1 MLAYRAGWALVRA
14 LPERLAAR
22 LFERGADLAWRRQGK
37 GARRLRSNLARVV
50 PPGTD
55 LDRLG
60 RDAMRSYARYWLECF
75 RLPVLSPE
83 RIVGRFHIRQEHHLR
98 DAHAA
103 GKGTILALP
112 HSGNWDQAGAWLVL
126 TGVPFTTVAERLKPA
141 EMFDLF
147 VAFREG
153 LGFEV
158 LAASGDERPPFEVL
172 TERLLAGGMLCLL
185 ADRDL
190 TPSGVPVTFFGARA
204 TMPAGPAALALRTGA
219 ALIPTILWYSGD
231 AVTGAWEAV
240 TEAPIPHTD
249 VATMTQALADAFAA
263 VIAQHP
269 ADWHMLQ
276 RLWTDDLEGSPPA
289 AGAPAAAEKT
299 GEKTGEVAGEVADTR
314 VNEATASSGM

>member
-1 MLAYRAGWALVRA
+1 MERLLVLAYRAGWALVRA
-14 LPERLAAR
+14 LPERLCDR
-22 LFERGADLAWRRQGK
+22 LFQFGADLAWRKQGK
-37 GARRLRSNLARVV
+37 GARRLRSNLARVA

-83 RIVGRFHIRQEHHLR
+83 RIVGRMHIREEHNLR
-98 DAHAA
+98 DSHAA

-112 HSGNWDQAGAWLVL
+112 HMGNWDHAGAWLVL

-185 ADRDL
+185 SDRDL

-219 ALIPTILWYSGD
+219 ALVPTTLWYSGD
-231 AVTGAWEAV
+231 AVNGAWEAR
-240 TEAPIPHTD
+240 TESPIPHTD
-249 VATMTQALADAFAA
+249 VATMTQALADRFAA
-263 VIAQHP
+263 AIAEHP

-276 RLWTDDLEGSPPA
+276 RLWTDDLDPA
-289 AGAPAAAEKT
+289 AQSTA
-299 GEKTGEVAGEVADTR
+299 AGEPALEADIP
-314 VNEATASSGM
+314 VKQATARSGM

>member
-1 MLAYRAGWALVRA
+1 MERLLVLVYRAGWALVRA
-14 LPERLAAR
+14 LPERVAAR
-22 LFERGADLAWRRQGK
+22 LFERGADLAWHRQGK

-50 PPGTD
+50 PEGTN

-75 RLPVLSPE
+75 RLPVLSHE
-83 RIVGRFHIRQEHHLR
+83 RIVGRMHIREEHNLR

-112 HSGNWDQAGAWLVL
+112 HMGNWDHAGAWLVL

-141 EMFDLF
+141 ELFDLF

-158 LAASGDERPPFEVL
+158 LAASGAERPPFEVL
-172 TERLLAGGMLCLL
+172 SDRLRAGGMLCLL

-219 ALIPTILWYSGD
+219 ALIPTTLWYSGD
-231 AVTGAWEAV
+231 AVTGAWEAR
-240 TEAPIPHTD
+240 TEAAIPHTD
-249 VATMTQALADAFAA
+249 IPRMTQALADRFAA
-263 VIAQHP
+263 AIAAHP

-276 RLWTDDLEGSPPA
+276 RLWTDDLDTSARPGES
-289 AGAPAAAEKT
+289 APADAS
-299 GEKTGEVAGEVADTR
+299 ADTPR
-314 VNEATASSGM
+314 PETASSISSGM

>member
-1 MLAYRAGWALVRA
+1 MERFLVLAYQAGWALVRA
-14 LPERLAAR
+14 LPERLAAH
-22 LFERGADLAWRRQGK
+22 LFAFGADLAWRRQGK

-50 PPGTD
+50 APGTD

-60 RDAMRSYARYWLECF
+60 REAMRSYARYWLECF
-75 RLPVLSPE
+75 RLPVLEPE
-83 RIVGRFHIRQEHHLR
+83 RIVGRMHVREEHNLR
-98 DAHAA
+98 EAHAA

-112 HSGNWDQAGAWLVL
+112 HMGNWDHAGAWLVL

-141 EMFDLF
+141 EMYDLF

-158 LAASGDERPPFEVL
+158 LAASGSERPPFEVL
-172 TERLLAGGMLCLL
+172 TDRLLAGGMLCLL

-219 ALIPTILWYSGD
+219 ALIPTTLWYSGD
-231 AVTGAWEAV
+231 AVDGGWEAL
-240 TEAPIPHTD
+240 TAAPVPHTD
-249 VATMTQALADAFAA
+249 VATMTQAMADAFAA
-263 VIAQHP
+263 SIAEHP

-276 RLWTDDLEGSPPA
+276 RLWSDDLGPA
-289 AGAPAAAEKT
+289 ATSAP
-299 GEKTGEVAGEVADTR
+299 
-314 VNEATASSGM
+314 SSRM